1 MSEFKTP
8 RKRFGQ
14 NFLHDQNIINKIVSA
29 IAPQPD
35 DAMIEIGPGRG
46 ALTFPLLEQVKQ
58 LDVIEIDRDLIQWWQ
73 EKRIN
78 NLTIHAIDALEVD
91 LCSLKKEKNLRKLRL
106 IGNLPYNISTP
117 LLFHLFKHL
126 DCIKDMHFMLQK
138 EVVERMAAKPGSKTY
153 GRLSVMTQFYCQVQL
168 LFTVSRHAFDPPP
181 KVESAIVQLVPN
193 TANQETDATVLA
205 QVVKQAFSQRRKTI
219 RNCLKNWF
227 STEQL
232 QALDIDPGARPE
244 TLDLASFIRLAAAAT
259 GQKH

>member
-29 IAPQPD
+29 IAPKPQ

-46 ALTFPLLEQVKQ
+46 ALTFPILDVVEQ
-58 LDVIEIDRDLIQWWQ
+58 LDVIEIDRDLIAWWQ
-73 EKRIN
+73 DKNIN
-78 NLTIHAIDALEVD
+78 KLTIHAVDALEVNLCTLKNNKD
-91 LCSLKKEKNLRKLRL
+91 LRI

-126 DCIKDMHFMLQK
+126 ACIKDMHFMLQK
-138 EVVERMAAKPGSKTY
+138 EVVERMVAQPGSKTY
-153 GRLSVMTQFYCQVQL
+153 GRLSVMTQFYCDAQQL
-168 LFTVSRHAFDPPP
+168 FSVSRHAFNPPP

-193 TANQETDATVLA
+193 PARLKINEEQLA

-227 STEQL
+227 SVEQL
-232 QALDIDPGARPE
+232 ESLNIDPSARPE
-244 TLDLASFIRLAAAAT
+244 TLDLAAFIRLAEAT
-259 GQKH
+259 APNPK

>member
-29 IAPQPD
+29 IAPRPD

-46 ALTFPLLEQVKQ
+46 ALTFPVLEQVKQ

-78 NLTIHAIDALEVD
+78 SLTIHAVDALEVN
-91 LCSLKKEKNLRKLRL
+91 LCSLKKEKDLR
-106 IGNLPYNISTP
+106 IFGNLPYNISTP

-138 EVVERMAAKPGSKTY
+138 EVVERMAAGPGSKTY
-153 GRLSVMTQFYCQVQL
+153 GRLSVMTQFYCQVRL

-181 KVESAIVQLVPN
+181 KVESAIVQLIPN
-193 TANQETDATVLA
+193 EPHKETDATMLA
-205 QVVKQAFSQRRKTI
+205 QVVRQAFSQRRKTI

-227 STEQL
+227 SAGQL

-244 TLDLASFIRLAAAAT
+244 TLDLASFIRLAEAAT

>member
-14 NFLHDQNIINKIVSA
+14 NFLHDQNIINKIISA
-29 IAPQPD
+29 IAPQPG

-46 ALTFPLLEQVKQ
+46 ALTFPVLEQVEQ

-73 EKRIN
+73 DKKIDS
-78 NLTIHAIDALEVD
+78 LTIHAVDALKVD
-91 LCSLKKEKNLRKLRL
+91 LCALTKEKNLRV

-138 EVVERMAAKPGSKTY
+138 EVVERMAARPGSKTY
-153 GRLSVMTQFYCQVQL
+153 GRLSVMTQFFCQVEL

-181 KVESAIVQLVPN
+181 KVESAIVQLIPNESNNETN
-193 TANQETDATVLA
+193 TAMLT
-205 QVVKQAFSQRRKTI
+205 QVVRQAFSQRRKTI
-219 RNCLKNWF
+219 RNCLKSWF
-227 STEQL
+227 SAEQL
-232 QALDIDPGARPE
+232 QALDIDPAARPE
-244 TLDLASFIRLAAAAT
+244 TLDLASFIRLAEAAT
-259 GQKH
+259 EK

>member
-29 IAPQPD
+29 IAPRPD

-46 ALTFPLLEQVKQ
+46 ALTFPILDVVEQ
-58 LDVIEIDRDLIQWWQ
+58 LDVIEVDRDLIQWWQ
-73 EKRIN
+73 EKSIEK
-78 NLTIHAIDALEVD
+78 LTIHAVDVLEVD
-91 LCSLKKEKNLRKLRL
+91 LCALKKDKSLRI

-117 LLFHLFKHL
+117 LLFHLFQHL
-126 DCIKDMHFMLQK
+126 DCISDMHFMLQK
-138 EVVERMAAKPGSKTY
+138 EVVERMVAQPGSKTY
-153 GRLSVMTQFYCQVQL
+153 GRLSVMTQFYCQAQL
-168 LFTVSRHAFDPPP
+168 LFSVSRHAFNPPP

-193 TANQETDATVLA
+193 PEHIKIDADRLG

-232 QALDIDPGARPE
+232 EALNIDPTARPE
-244 TLDLASFIRLAAAAT
+244 TLDLESFIRLAEALPDM
-259 GQKH
+259 